1 MTRLCCLVLLIA
13 LNDSLFTG
21 KPPLFEIHEATAE
34 GPGKM
39 SIAGVNPLLVIREVR
54 AAKLAVDNK
63 GVAICLTPE
72 DTKKFA
78 DLSRSH
84 FHKYLVAKATD
95 EIMVVLYF
103 SAANLDGCL
112 VFHHPEEGAMAAYL
126 RNRLHLRPAKT

>member
-1 MTRLCCLVLLIA
+1 MTRLVSVVLFAA
-13 LNDSLFTG
+13 LGGSLLAA
-21 KPPLFEIHEATAE
+21 KPPLFEIREARVE

-39 SIAGVNPLLVIREVR
+39 SIAGDKPLLVIREVR

-78 DLSRSH
+78 DLSRLH
-84 FHKYLVAKATD
+84 FRDYLIAKATD
-95 EIMVVLYF
+95 DIMVVLYL

-112 VFHHPEEGAMAAYL
+112 VFHDPQEGAMAAYL
-126 RNRLHLRPAKT
+126 RNRLHLQPAKT